1 MKTLIVYHSVGGIC
15 ERMAE
20 AIARGAEKNGEV
32 MVKSLEEAK
41 PAEMLDA
48 DVIILGSPCYFAN
61 ISWQMKKFVD
71 ESVEFY
77 GKLKGKK
84 GGCFASSATLRDG
97 KDAILALRIALE
109 IHGMK
114 VEEGPLSVGVPDEE
128 LLKEC
133 EEYGER
139 ITRSD

>member
-1 MKTLIVYHSVGGIC
+1 MKTLIVYHSVDGIC
-15 ERMAE
+15 ERMAK

-32 MVKSLEEAK
+32 VLKSVEEAN
-41 PAEMLDA
+41 PSEMLDA

-61 ISWQMKKFVD
+61 MSWKMKKFID

-84 GGCFASSATLRDG
+84 GGCFASSATEKDG
-97 KDAILALRIALE
+97 KDTILALRIALE
-109 IHGMK
+109 IHGME
-114 VEEGPLSVGVPDEE
+114 VEEGPLSVGVPDEK
-128 LLKEC
+128 LLREC

-139 ITRSD
+139 IIRA